1 MKTLTYRTAIPA
13 VLFAGLLPIATASA
27 QLGDLTRPAQT
38 PGAGGSQGSLGNIGS
53 IGSAL
58 SGKSLSAGS
67 TGNVAGLLEFCIKN
81 NYLGGKDASSIKD
94 KVMGKLPGGAASSD
108 SGYTDGA
115 RGLLKSSDGKQ
126 IDLSGG
132 GIQAQVSKQV
142 CDSVLAQAK
151 SLL

>member
-13 VLFAGLLPIATASA
+13 VLFAGLLPVASASA

-38 PGAGGSQGSLGNIGS
+38 PGAGGSQGSLGS

-94 KVMGKLPGGAASSD
+94 KVMDKLPGGAASSD

-115 RGLLKSSDGKQ
+115 RGLLKSSDGMQ
-126 IDLSGG
+126 MDLSGG